1 MLEGKEEKKC
11 KGVKK
16 HLIKKNISHED
27 NREGLFNGTMRMR
40 KLNIV
45 RSHKHKIFTETIK
58 KIALSANYDKR
69 IIVKYEIRLYS
80 IKSSK

>member
-11 KGVKK
+11 KRVKK

-27 NREGLFNGTMRMR
+27 NREGLLNGTMRMR
-40 KLNIV
+40 KFNIV

-58 KIALSANYDKR
+58 KIA
-69 IIVKYEIRLYS
+69 
-80 IKSSK
+80 